1 MYVVHAL
8 HCTIIR
14 LYIILNQLDLL
25 SMVNKIKLAIN
36 GFGRIGRSFIRIALK
51 DKEFMQSID
60 IVAINDTTDAKTL
73 AHLFKYDSVFG
84 KFDGTVEV
92 VNGNGNTGDTLVIN
106 SNNNQPITVLS
117 ERDPSKLPWKAM
129 GIDIVLESSGKF
141 NDAKEAQKHIQAGA
155 KKVII
160 SAPAKQPDATI
171 LMGINEKS
179 YDNSKHNI
187 VSMAS
192 CTTNCLAPVIKVL
205 NDKFGIDNGYM
216 TTTHAFT
223 NDQRLL
229 DLPHKDLRRARA
241 AMMSII
247 PTTTGAAKAIGT
259 VIPEL
264 NGKIDGM
271 ALRVPV
277 SDGSIA
283 DMVLKLKRDVTK
295 EEVNS
300 VLRNAS
306 ETNLK
311 GIMEYTEEPIVST
324 DIIGDPHS
332 SIVDGLSTMV
342 LGNKSNIVKVLS
354 WYDNEWS
361 FACRLVDL
369 VKMVNAKMNEKYEV
383 SSSSIPN

>member
-1 MYVVHAL
+1 MMK
-8 HCTIIR
+8 T
-14 LYIILNQLDLL
+14 
-25 SMVNKIKLAIN
+25 KLAIN

-92 VNGNGNTGDTLVIN
+92 VNSNGNAGDALVIN
-106 SNNNQPITVLS
+106 NNNNQRITVLS
-117 ERDPSKLPWKAM
+117 EKDPSKLPWKAM
-129 GIDIVLESSGKF
+129 GIDLVLESSGKF

-205 NDKFGIDNGYM
+205 NDKFGIDSGYM

-295 EEVNS
+295 EEVNN
-300 VLRNAS
+300 VLKDES
-306 ETNLK
+306 KTNLK

-369 VKMVNAKMNEKYEV
+369 VKLINLKMNESAKYL
-383 SSSSIPN
+383 

>member
-1 MYVVHAL
+1 MKL
-8 HCTIIR
+8 R
-14 LYIILNQLDLL
+14 
-25 SMVNKIKLAIN
+25 LAIN
-36 GFGRIGRSFIRIALK
+36 GFGRIGRCFVKAALK
-51 DKEFMQSID
+51 DREFMNLID
-60 IVAINDTTDAKTL
+60 IVAINDLTDAKTL

-92 VNGNGNTGDTLVIN
+92 HNGGSNNNNSSSVLVIN
-106 SNNNQPITVLS
+106 NLPLRIIS
-117 ERDPSKLPWKAM
+117 EKDPSKLPWKDLN
-129 GIDIVLESSGKF
+129 IDIVLESSGKF
-141 NDAKEAQKHIQAGA
+141 NDAKEAKKHIEAGA

-171 LMGINEKS
+171 LMGVNNNLF
-179 YDNSKHNI
+179 DNKKHHI

-205 NDKFGIDNGYM
+205 NDKFGIENGYM
-216 TTTHAFT
+216 TTTHAYT

-259 VIPEL
+259 VIPDL

-283 DMVLKLKRDVTK
+283 DMVLTLKK
-295 EEVNS
+295 EVNREEINK
-300 VLRNAS
+300 VLRDAS
-306 ETNLK
+306 ETELK
-311 GIMEYTEEPIVST
+311 GIMEYTEEPIVSS
-324 DIIGDPHS
+324 DIIGNPHS

-342 LGNKSNIVKVLS
+342 LGDKSKIVKVLS

-361 FACRLVDL
+361 FACRLIDL
-369 VKMVNAKMNEKYEV
+369 IKFVASMMH
-383 SSSSIPN
+383 S

>member
-1 MYVVHAL
+1 MKL
-8 HCTIIR
+8 R
-14 LYIILNQLDLL
+14 
-25 SMVNKIKLAIN
+25 LAIN
-36 GFGRIGRSFIRIALK
+36 GFGRIGRCFVKVALK
-51 DKEFMQSID
+51 DKEFMNLVD
-60 IVAINDTTDAKTL
+60 IVAINDLTDTKTL

-92 VNGNGNTGDTLVIN
+92 DNGG
-106 SNNNQPITVLS
+106 SNNINNNSVLVVNNLPIRVIS
-117 ERDPSKLPWKAM
+117 EKDPSRLPWKDLN
-129 GIDIVLESSGKF
+129 IDIVLESSGKF
-141 NDAKEAQKHIQAGA
+141 NDAKEAKKHIEAGA
-155 KKVII
+155 KKVVI

-171 LMGINEKS
+171 LMGVNNNL
-179 YDNSKHNI
+179 YDNNKHRI

-205 NDKFGIDNGYM
+205 NDKFGIENGYM
-216 TTTHAFT
+216 TTTHAYT

-283 DMVLKLKRDVTK
+283 YMVLTLKK
-295 EEVNS
+295 EVNREEINK
-300 VLRNAS
+300 VLRDAS
-306 ETNLK
+306 ITELK
-311 GIMEYTEEPIVST
+311 GIMEYTEEPIVSS
-324 DIIGDPHS
+324 DIIGNPHS

-342 LGNKSNIVKVLS
+342 LGDRSKIVKVLS

-361 FACRLVDL
+361 FACRLIDL
-369 VKMVNAKMNEKYEV
+369 IKFVAKMMH
-383 SSSSIPN
+383 S